1 MQAVLQ
7 KGRIN
12 APTLSPQRICDYQSE
27 QVESF
32 IYLVTKLNAKN
43 NTSEEIKTRIM
54 AANRSYFWF
63 TSSCSNQLGHLLTR
77 SGLTHPEVSSKVF
90 LGSFYLLGCSFL
102 SVWAVC
108 YMAFDLFVSNFSC
121 SPAFCLKLGLYL
133 ILSQSLYLF
142 YNLSK
147 CILLFSHIFHLC
159 CCYSSCISFGLQKH
173 LKCRLILRTTKN
185 QLYKT

>member
-63 TSSCSNQLGHLLTR
+63 TSSCSNQLGHLLTH
-77 SGLTHPEVSSKVF
+77 SGLTHQKSLQRSSLVPSAFWGVVF
-90 LGSFYLLGCSFL
+90 YQSGQ
-102 SVWAVC
+102 SVTWHSIYMLYQISLAV
-108 YMAFDLFVSNFSC
+108 LHFV
-121 SPAFCLKLGLYL
+121 
-133 ILSQSLYLF
+133 
-142 YNLSK
+142 
-147 CILLFSHIFHLC
+147 
-159 CCYSSCISFGLQKH
+159 
-173 LKCRLILRTTKN
+173 
-185 QLYKT
+185 